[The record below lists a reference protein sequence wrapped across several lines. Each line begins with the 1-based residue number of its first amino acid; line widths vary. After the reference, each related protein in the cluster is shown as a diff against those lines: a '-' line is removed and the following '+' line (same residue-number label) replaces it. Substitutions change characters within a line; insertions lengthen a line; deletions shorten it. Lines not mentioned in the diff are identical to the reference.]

1 MKSLL
6 LSIRFFVAIIFV
18 VAIYAAWSHERS
30 VWVILVASLIMAL
43 VFYLHIVRQRKSIT
57 QLRRFAKKADRN
69 EPFDLDEEISA
80 FPKGELGEISQ
91 HIVRLYLHLKQSK
104 KDQIRL
110 KRQLTQN
117 ISHELKTPISSIQGY
132 LETIIETP
140 DIDAEKR
147 QQFLQRCHAQSLR
160 LTSPQPHG

>member
-43 VFYLHIVRQRKSIT
+43 VFYLHIIRQRKSIT

-69 EPFDLDEEISA
+69 EPFDLEEEISA
-80 FPKGELGEISQ
+80 FPRESWAKY
-91 HIVRLYLHLKQSK
+91 R
-104 KDQIRL
+104 
-110 KRQLTQN
+110 N
-117 ISHELKTPISSIQGY
+117 
-132 LETIIETP
+132 
-140 DIDAEKR
+140 
-147 QQFLQRCHAQSLR
+147 
-160 LTSPQPHG
+160 TSYASTCT